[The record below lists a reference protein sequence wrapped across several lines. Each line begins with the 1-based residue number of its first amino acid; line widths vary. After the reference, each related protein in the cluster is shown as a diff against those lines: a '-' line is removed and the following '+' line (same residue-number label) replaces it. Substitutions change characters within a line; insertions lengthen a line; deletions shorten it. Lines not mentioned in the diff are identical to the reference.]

1 MKPETAAIHAGN
13 FPDETNHPAIQSIT
27 TATTFDRSVP
37 GPHLYTRA
45 SNPNRDALENVLA
58 QLEFGVEAAA
68 FSSGN
73 AAGMSV
79 MQALPPGSHVLMPA
93 NMYHG
98 FRWQLNALFNEI
110 LNIEYVDMTD
120 LQTFSNAIRPDTALI
135 WVETPS
141 NPMLTVTDIQA
152 ICEIAHKQDIKVVC
166 DNTLASPVCQNPL
179 KLGADL
185 VMHSSTKWLGGHS
198 DILGGALITKEKDA
212 FWEKI
217 RTVQRMGGAVPSPF
231 DCYLLVRSIKSLFY
245 RMRGHLENAAMLSAY
260 LASHPKVEQ
269 VFYPGLPTHPGH
281 AVAQKQMNGYGALLS
296 FLVKGGSAEADKL
309 VQSLQYFTHATS
321 LGGVESLIE
330 RRASVEGPDTKTP
343 QNLLR
348 VSVGLEHIDDL
359 IGDMEQA
366 LEKV

>member
-27 TATTFDRSVP
+27 TATTFDRSAP

-79 MQALPPGSHVLMPA
+79 MQALSPGSHVLMPA

-152 ICEIAHKQDIKVVC
+152 ICEIAHKQGIKVVC

-296 FLVKGGSAEADKL
+296 FLVKGGAVEADKL
-309 VQSLQYFTHATS
+309 VNSLQYFTHATS

-366 LEKV
+366 LILI